1 MLHGCIV
8 IMRLRGMCMCRPW
21 QKFSSMALQTWQWA
35 HTVLGTIL
43 GVYTGLLHLY
53 VEIENKVLNGV
64 PLLLKYH
71 CTQLIFQYPSSGL
84 PPYSLFTIKLTYR
97 VRREVKKKKLIM

>member
-64 PLLLKYH
+64 PLLLEYR
-71 CTQLIFQYPSSGL
+71 CTQLIFQ
-84 PPYSLFTIKLTYR
+84 
-97 VRREVKKKKLIM
+97 